1 MKGEFV
7 VLKNGILETY
17 SNYEDIPED
26 FDNVIKF
33 LPEPIPGPH
42 TEEQHAEMDTWNDK
56 LQRLMQIERRNKN
69 ASRL

>member
-33 LPEPIPGPH
+33 LPEPIPEPH
-42 TEEQHAEMDTWNDK
+42 TEEQHAEIDTWNDK
-56 LQRLMQIERRNKN
+56 LQRLMQIERRKKN
-69 ASRL
+69 ASCM

>member
-17 SNYEDIPED
+17 SNYENIPED

-33 LPEPIPGPH
+33 LPEPILGP
-42 TEEQHAEMDTWNDK
+42 
-56 LQRLMQIERRNKN
+56 
-69 ASRL
+69 

>member
-7 VLKNGILETY
+7 VLRNGVLETY
-17 SNYEDIPED
+17 EYYDDIPED
-26 FDNVIKF
+26 FENVIRF

-42 TEEQHAEMDTWNDK
+42 TEEQHAEMETWNDK

-69 ASRL
+69 ASSL